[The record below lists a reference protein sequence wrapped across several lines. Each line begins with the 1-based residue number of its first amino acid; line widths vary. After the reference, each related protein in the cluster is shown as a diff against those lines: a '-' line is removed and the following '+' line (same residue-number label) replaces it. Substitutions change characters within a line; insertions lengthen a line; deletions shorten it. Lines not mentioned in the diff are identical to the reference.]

1 MIGDAEF
8 IELKIILIGWCNTM
22 LKTVSGKKVSRG
34 DIVVIKSIKYI
45 KQAYPEH
52 IPFSYPKDMERDV
65 CGGICIVENVYS
77 DGLLRLNCI
86 SKNKNIYS
94 WCIGVHMVE
103 PISEK
108 DIISLD
114 KEQIMKIINYI

>member
-1 MIGDAEF
+1 
-8 IELKIILIGWCNTM
+8 M

-45 KQAYPEH
+45 KQKYPDRIPLGYPE
-52 IPFSYPKDMERDV
+52 DMEKDV
-65 CGGICIVENVYS
+65 CGGICIVENVQS

-86 SKNKNIYS
+86 SKDKDIYS
-94 WCIGVHMVE
+94 WSIGVHMVE

-108 DIISLD
+108 DIMGLD
-114 KEQIMKIINYI
+114 KERMIKIINYI